1 MSFEMAAGSTEETL
15 GPLLNVLAQSLD
27 VREVFAQISAL
38 ARQTVPHDRLVF
50 GMISED
56 RERYRILA
64 HSEDESRA
72 ALPEIPLQASR
83 RLVEEDWA
91 IAHHVRTLPGK
102 SLRLEG
108 TTRTSSRPADETFEW
123 RPAGLHWAGH
133 ASWIRLTVRL
143 RGGVLGFVIFLSRA
157 PDQYTEALVPPA
169 RRIADLVALAFAHER
184 LAEEERRRVEAQ
196 ERAVRLEARVA
207 RLTVELEAAEG
218 HRAIGTSKSWR
229 EVLAQAAKVAPA
241 DTTVLLTGESGTG
254 KEVVAHLIHRGSRRA
269 DGPFVA
275 LNCAALPEALLE
287 SELFGYE
294 KGAFTGAVSARAG
307 RLEQAGGGTVFLD
320 EVGEMSPAVQAKFL
334 RVLQEREFQR
344 LGGTRML
351 KADVRVIAATNR
363 DLNAA
368 MTRGAFREDL
378 YYRLHVF
385 AIHLPP
391 LRERQE
397 DIPPLLEHF
406 VTELGPVVLGRPAAG
421 ISREAR
427 RKLLAYAW
435 PGNVREL
442 RNVLERALILADGRV
457 ITPEHVALPL
467 ESPSVT
473 PLLPVVKGEFPP
485 HGVDLESRERE
496 LVEQALRHAGQN
508 KSKAARLL
516 GLTRTKLY
524 TRMQRFGLA

>member
-1 MSFEMAAGSTEETL
+1 MIAKRGDTRRPVCVVDDDASVREAVGS
-15 GPLLNVLAQSLD
+15 LLRSVGMTVDTFGSAREFLASARRDAPSCLVLD
-27 VREVFAQISAL
+27 VELPGLSGLELQRELLKEHAQIPIVFLTGHGDIPMSVRAIQAGAL
-38 ARQTVPHDRLVF
+38 DFLTKPVDADQLL
-50 GMISED
+50 E
-56 RERYRILA
+56 
-64 HSEDESRA
+64 
-72 ALPEIPLQASR
+72 
-83 RLVEEDWA
+83 A
-91 IAHHVRTLPGK
+91 IA
-102 SLRLEG
+102 
-108 TTRTSSRPADETFEW
+108 
-123 RPAGLHWAGH
+123 
-133 ASWIRLTVRL
+133 
-143 RGGVLGFVIFLSRA
+143 RG
-157 PDQYTEALVPPA
+157 
-169 RRIADLVALAFAHER
+169 IAQDR
-184 LAEEERRRVEAQ
+184 G
-196 ERAVRLEARVA
+196 AVRSAGV
-207 RLTVELEAAEG
+207 
-218 HRAIGTSKSWR
+218 IGTSRPWR
-229 EVLAQAAKVAPA
+229 AVIGQAAKVAPA
-241 DTTVLLTGESGTG
+241 ETTVLLAGESGTG

-269 DGPFVA
+269 EGPFVA

-294 KGAFTGAVSARAG
+294 KGAFTGAVSARTG
-307 RLEQAGGGTVFLD
+307 RLEQAAGGTLFLD